1 MYGSKRVLVRDLNPH
16 ILCALCGGYLI
27 QATTVIECLHSFC
40 RTCIVK
46 FLETS
51 KVCPICDAQ
60 IHKTRPLL
68 NIRPDQTLQSLVYK
82 LVPGLFQDEMRRR
95 REFHATLSECDLEDL
110 TLEERGEA
118 KLEREYKQ
126 GDDHV
131 SLILQMAYRKETRKS
146 FKVKDTRYL
155 LCPSEVTV
163 RHLKRFLRAK
173 FELGENLK
181 IEMFRG
187 GEELTDDLMLQDI
200 ALIYSWRAERPMRIC
215 YTITEDT
222 KVTKSK
228 TTLPKAIST
237 PITHAST
244 ISNNSTQ
251 SVPRTEVMGKKSTLL
266 VQTVLDAHAPDL
278 SPPVL
283 TPMVTC
289 TSIAPPVTVLAP
301 SAATSSPPSVSTKGS
316 AELVEQAPLKTA
328 PEIATQSVTRKA
340 SAPSS
345 PSRTQSKP
353 ASADLKNVVTVTSN
367 QVSNHSETGIDHNNS
382 GGDCYSHKDA
392 VTENKGKSSGQYEPH
407 SKLTHLLHS
416 VQSILSKSKK
426 KSHQKVDIPLSWKPV
441 QDVNQPTATPSSSW
455 KSESLESLTPSYSKV
470 TSNDKNNVII
480 TDKPASLN
488 SLGQTTSGR
497 DRSQP
502 LANETSSKWTQPE
515 KQESNIRVKD
525 KAGRNLSDSVDQ
537 TFALDKLHST
547 NQSDTAVHQINNPTS
562 SFYLTS
568 ADCPASIHTSSESD
582 HLLKKQCNEE
592 RNYFN
597 GSGVVPTLT
606 LGNKSPT
613 PPVTFP
619 DKTSSDTTFSSDPAD
634 DDSIFST
641 YIPKFQRHPKFT
653 SVKRSISC
661 DHQSPS
667 RETGAKHSKSLTVS
681 DSMEKRNWKKRKL
694 SALDMTSP
702 GNHSITH
709 NGFESNRQNIES
721 DHLRPGDSITPKH
734 DPYMFT
740 SGETCTTSSVNSRGK
755 LVANVHGLKSRISQ
769 TALGSSAS
777 SVVFPSPKNGLIP
790 QNTKTECPA
799 SINASDSPLQN
810 SSNES
815 SPKKRH
821 CQENVTNIAT
831 HTQNIATHAQSNNPL
846 TNLVSRSPAKT
857 TKLGKKCKE
866 QTTASDKKNGNS
878 RNSHSARSMAE
889 ITVDISSSPSDASSV
904 TSPATDVTS
913 PGTEDRTDTS
923 VLTELT
929 PSYDSDC
936 VSNYQSRGTPLDLSS
951 KRKK

>member
-95 REFHATLSECDLEDL
+95 REFHATLSESDLEDL

-131 SLILQMAYRKETRKS
+131 SLILQMAYRKETRKP

-222 KVTKSK
+222 KVTKLK
-228 TTLPKAIST
+228 RTLPKAIST

-251 SVPRTEVMGKKSTLL
+251 SVPRTEVMGKKSTVL
-266 VQTVLDAHAPDL
+266 VQTVLDVHAPDL

-289 TSIAPPVTVLAP
+289 TSIAPPVTVLTP
-301 SAATSSPPSVSTKGS
+301 SAVTSSPPSVSTKGS
-316 AELVEQAPLKTA
+316 AELVGQAPLKTA
-328 PEIATQSVTRKA
+328 PEKATQSVSKKA
-340 SAPSS
+340 SVPSS

-353 ASADLKNVVTVTSN
+353 SSADLKNVVTVTSN

-382 GGDCYSHKDA
+382 GGDCFSHKDA
-392 VTENKGKSSGQYEPH
+392 ITEIKGKGSGQCEPR

-426 KSHQKVDIPLSWKPV
+426 KSHQKLDIPLSWKPV
-441 QDVNQPTATPSSSW
+441 QDVNQPTATTPSSSW
-455 KSESLESLTPSYSKV
+455 KPESLESLTPSYSKV
-470 TSNDKNNVII
+470 TCNDQNNVII

-488 SLGQTTSGR
+488 SLGQSGR

-502 LANETSSKWTQPE
+502 LANETSKWTEPE
-515 KQESNIRVKD
+515 KQESYIKVKD
-525 KAGRNLSDSVDQ
+525 KAGRNLSESVDQ

-568 ADCPASIHTSSESD
+568 VDCLASIHTSSESD

-597 GSGVVPTLT
+597 GSGVVPSLT

-613 PPVTFP
+613 PPV
-619 DKTSSDTTFSSDPAD
+619 KTSSDNTFSSDPAD

-641 YIPKFQRHPKFT
+641 YIPKFQRHRKFT

-667 RETGAKHSKSLTVS
+667 REAGAINSKSLTVS

-702 GNHSITH
+702 GNQSVTH
-709 NGFESNRQNIES
+709 NSFESNRQNIES
-721 DHLRPGDSITPKH
+721 DHLSPGDSITPKH

-769 TALGSSAS
+769 TALDSSAS
-777 SVVFPSPKNGLIP
+777 PVVFPSPKNGLIP
-790 QNTKTECPA
+790 QNTQTECPA
-799 SINASDSPLQN
+799 SKNASDSPLQN
-810 SSNES
+810 SSKES

-821 CQENVTNIAT
+821 CQDKVTNITT
-831 HTQNIATHAQSNNPL
+831 HTQNIATHAQSNNSL

-866 QTTASDKKNGNS
+866 QKTASDKKNGNS
-878 RNSHSARSMAE
+878 RNSHSTRSMAE

-929 PSYDSDC
+929 PSCDSDC
-936 VSNYQSRGTPLDLSS
+936 VSNYQSRGTPLDLSN

>member
-95 REFHATLSECDLEDL
+95 REFHATLSESDLEDL

-131 SLILQMAYRKETRKS
+131 SLILQMAYRKETRKP

-163 RHLKRFLRAK
+163 RHLKRFLKAK

-228 TTLPKAIST
+228 RTLPKAIST

-251 SVPRTEVMGKKSTLL
+251 SVPRTEVMGKKSTVL
-266 VQTVLDAHAPDL
+266 VQTVLDVHAPDL

-289 TSIAPPVTVLAP
+289 TSIAPPVTVLTP
-301 SAATSSPPSVSTKGS
+301 SAVTSSPPSVSTKGS
-316 AELVEQAPLKTA
+316 AELVGQAPLKTA
-328 PEIATQSVTRKA
+328 PEKATQSVSKKA
-340 SAPSS
+340 SVPSS

-382 GGDCYSHKDA
+382 GSDCFSHKDA
-392 VTENKGKSSGQYEPH
+392 VTEIKGKGSGQCEPR

-426 KSHQKVDIPLSWKPV
+426 KSHQKLDIPLSWKPV

-455 KSESLESLTPSYSKV
+455 KPESLESLTPSYSKV
-470 TSNDKNNVII
+470 TCNDQNNVII

-488 SLGQTTSGR
+488 SLGQSGR

-502 LANETSSKWTQPE
+502 LANETSKWTEPE
-515 KQESNIRVKD
+515 KQESYIRVKD
-525 KAGRNLSDSVDQ
+525 KAGRNLSESVDQ

-568 ADCPASIHTSSESD
+568 VDCPASIHTSSESD

-597 GSGVVPTLT
+597 GSGVVPSLT

-613 PPVTFP
+613 PPV
-619 DKTSSDTTFSSDPAD
+619 KTSSDNTFSSDPAD

-641 YIPKFQRHPKFT
+641 YIPKFQRHRKFT

-667 RETGAKHSKSLTVS
+667 REAGAINSKSLTVS

-702 GNHSITH
+702 GNQSVTH
-709 NGFESNRQNIES
+709 NSFESNRQNIES
-721 DHLRPGDSITPKH
+721 DHLSPGDSITPKH

-769 TALGSSAS
+769 TALDSSAS
-777 SVVFPSPKNGLIP
+777 PVVFPSPKNGLIP

-799 SINASDSPLQN
+799 SKNASDSPLQN
-810 SSNES
+810 SSKES

-821 CQENVTNIAT
+821 CQDKVTNITT
-831 HTQNIATHAQSNNPL
+831 HTQNIATHAQSNNSL

-866 QTTASDKKNGNS
+866 QKTASDKKNGNS

-929 PSYDSDC
+929 PSCDSDC